1 MSANNR
7 NAFDFTDPVVVM
19 RITLGV
25 LYIPHILFKLNG
37 MEGAAA
43 FFGKA
48 GFEPAMLFVVLA
60 LITETL
66 CAAGLIFN
74 ILTKWVGLMSAAV
87 MGVAAY
93 AVLATK
99 GAHWLWNLGGLE
111 YIALW
116 GFLSV
121 VIAAHA
127 WREERRNYGHFF
139 LLFPHAA

>member
-1 MSANNR
+1 MSANN
-7 NAFDFTDPVVVM
+7 NAFDLTNPVVVT

-25 LYIPHILFKLNG
+25 LYLPHIAFKLSN
-37 MEGAAA
+37 MEGAAT

-60 LITETL
+60 LITETA
-66 CAAGLIFN
+66 CAAGFIFN

-93 AVLATK
+93 AVVATK
-99 GAHWLWNLGGLE
+99 GAHWLWNLGGIE

-116 GFLSV
+116 GFLSLV
-121 VIAAHA
+121 LAAHA
-127 WREERRNYGHFF
+127 WREERKDYGHSF